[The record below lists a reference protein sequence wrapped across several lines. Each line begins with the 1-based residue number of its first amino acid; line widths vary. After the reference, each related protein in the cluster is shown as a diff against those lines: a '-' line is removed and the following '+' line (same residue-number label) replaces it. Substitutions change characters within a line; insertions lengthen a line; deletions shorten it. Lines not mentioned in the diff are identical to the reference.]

1 MARQRIAVS
10 IFDINL
16 RARPAVLVAL
26 AIFVATLTIVPAAN
40 AQTLTVL
47 HSFTGGQDGSGP
59 YTGLTMDRAGNLY
72 GTTSYGGYAGNNDC
86 KDLGGC
92 GVVFKLARAGSGW
105 IFTPLY
111 EFLGVFNH
119 GDGSIPYS
127 PVIVGSNGAL
137 YGTTTHGGLGD
148 GCNDGCGTVFKLTP
162 PASFCKGFACYWN
175 ETQIHLFNSTDGAFP
190 TGWLAF
196 DSAGNLYGGAGGI
209 IYELVASNGWQENL
223 LYNLGNDGAPTGGVT
238 MDPAGNLYG
247 TTFSGGS
254 GDEGIVFQ
262 LAKTQSGWTLN
273 TLYSFNEFTLGFG
286 NYAGVILDS
295 AGNLYGATVNG
306 NPDGDAYV
314 YELSPSGSGWNYTTL
329 YIFPQSLGGGPA
341 ANLALDAA
349 GNLYGT
355 TRGGGGTNNPW
366 GNVFKLTPS
375 NGGWV
380 YTDLHDFTGG
390 SDGGVP
396 YSSVVID
403 SNGNLYGTASA
414 GGAHGD
420 GTVWEI
426 TP

>member
-1 MARQRIAVS
+1 MARPRHIVLT
-10 IFDINL
+10 IFERNL
-16 RARPAVLVAL
+16 AAKPTTLAAAAILATL
-26 AIFVATLTIVPAAN
+26 AIFPAAS
-40 AQTLTVL
+40 AQTFTVL
-47 HSFTGGQDGSGP
+47 HNFTGGQDGKTP
-59 YTGLTMDRAGNLY
+59 NTGLTMDRAGNLY
-72 GTTSYGGYAGNNDC
+72 GTTSNGGYQSNSDC

-92 GVVFKLARAGSGW
+92 GVVFKLSRGGSGW

-111 EFLGVFNH
+111 QFQGVFNH
-119 GDGSIPYS
+119 GDGSVPYS
-127 PVIVGSNGAL
+127 PVIFGSNGAL
-137 YGTTTHGGLGD
+137 YGTTIHGGLGD
-148 GCNDGCGTVFKLTP
+148 GCNDGCGTVFQLTP
-162 PASFCKGFACYWN
+162 PASICKGFACYWN
-175 ETQIHLFNSTDGAFP
+175 ETQIHLFNNTDGEFP
-190 TGWLAF
+190 MGWLAF
-196 DSAGNLYGGAGGI
+196 DSAGNLYGGAVI
-209 IYELVASNGWQENL
+209 IYELVASDGWQENL
-223 LYNLGNDGAPTGGVT
+223 VYNLGNDGAPVGGVT
-238 MDPAGNLYG
+238 RDSAGNLYG

-273 TLYSFNEFTLGFG
+273 TLYSFSEFNGGFG

-306 NPDGDAYV
+306 DPNGDAYV
-314 YELSPSGSGWNYTTL
+314 YELSPSGSGWNYSTL
-329 YIFPQSLGGGPA
+329 YTFTESLGGGPA
-341 ANLALDAA
+341 ANLMMDSA

-355 TRGGGGTNNPW
+355 TRGLGETNNPW